1 MPSTIGGACGNHRA
15 TIRPPDRRPR
25 SDSAAGRRDARVS
38 TTRRFFSRC
47 EQVRFVLLSE
57 IGSDASRPCTMTRL
71 PHSPPP
77 TDAEHGTPGVPHT
90 EGTSAPHS
98 QAARDLVHCIAVV
111 GGHETGRRVEIGEAP
126 VSIGRAAPCDLI
138 LQDPEV
144 SRMHCRIH
152 IAGNEAVI
160 IDLGST
166 NGTFVDG
173 RRVVG
178 SAALSLHATFRIGN
192 QLLRYEFRSRKEITA
207 LRDAASSRSWQP
219 AAPASDSRF
228 EETQRLRVAQP
239 STGNDEC

>member
-1 MPSTIGGACGNHRA
+1 
-15 TIRPPDRRPR
+15 
-25 SDSAAGRRDARVS
+25 
-38 TTRRFFSRC
+38 
-47 EQVRFVLLSE
+47 
-57 IGSDASRPCTMTRL
+57 MTRL
-71 PHSPPP
+71 PFSPTP
-77 TDAEHGTPGVPHT
+77 TDAERNATGIPQAEGVS
-90 EGTSAPHS
+90 TSQPQS
-98 QAARDLVHCIAVV
+98 ARDLVHCIAVV

-178 SAALSLHATFRIGN
+178 SATLSLHATFRIGN

-207 LRDAASSRSWQP
+207 LRDAASSRPWQP
-219 AAPASDSRF
+219 AAPAPDSRF
-228 EETQRLRVAQP
+228 EETQRVRVAP
-239 STGNDEC
+239 PPTRDDER